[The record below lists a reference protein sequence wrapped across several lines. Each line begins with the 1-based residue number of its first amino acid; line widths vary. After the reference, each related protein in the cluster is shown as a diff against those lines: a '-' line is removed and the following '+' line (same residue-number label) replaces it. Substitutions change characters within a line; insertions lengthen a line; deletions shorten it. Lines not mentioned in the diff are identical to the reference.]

1 MLCESAEK
9 TNSATDEH
17 GCNPCY
23 GSASALRPGIAASRS
38 RREERAGG
46 TEDLVQEAVAWLP
59 GHNEWFQQQVQ
70 IGVDQIACGEFIE
83 GQEMDDLA
91 ERMLRS

>member
-1 MLCESAEK
+1 M
-9 TNSATDEH
+9 
-17 GCNPCY
+17 
-23 GSASALRPGIAASRS
+23 
-38 RREERAGG
+38 
-46 TEDLVQEAVAWLP
+46 AWLP